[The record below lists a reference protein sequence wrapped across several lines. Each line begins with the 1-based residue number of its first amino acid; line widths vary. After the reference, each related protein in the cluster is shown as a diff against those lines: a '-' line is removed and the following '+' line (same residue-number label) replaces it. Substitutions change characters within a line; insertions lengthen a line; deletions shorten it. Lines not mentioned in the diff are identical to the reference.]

1 MFILGFILGGLAG
14 IIIEAILVAGDK
26 NEKTKYDKN

>member
-14 IIIEAILVAGDK
+14 IIIEAILVAGGKD
-26 NEKTKYDKN
+26 EQE